1 METKIKRFN
10 ELNIN
15 ELYEILKLRVDVF
28 VVEQNCPYKEV
39 DGLDQAAVHVWLE
52 ENGEILAYLRVVDRG
67 IESEHVSIGR
77 VVTSIRREGLGTTV
91 LKKGIE
97 AAKKFFKADNVYLA
111 AQTYA
116 VSFYEKQGFKVIS
129 DEFMIDG
136 IPHVKMLREDN
147 DSQQT

>member
-52 ENGEILAYLRVVDRG
+52 ENGEILAYLRVMDRG

-97 AAKKFFKADNVYLA
+97 AAKKFFKADNVYLE

-116 VSFYEKQGFKVIS
+116 VSFYEKLGFKVIS

-136 IPHVKMLREDN
+136 IPHVKMLREDD
-147 DSQQT
+147 DSQ